1 MEAYEDCLNATS
13 TRHAPW
19 YSVPADDK
27 ENARLIV
34 SRIVLD
40 TLQDLK
46 MAYPK
51 TTEKRRQELEAI
63 GKELSD
69 DK

>member
-1 MEAYEDCLNATS
+1 M
-13 TRHAPW
+13 
-19 YSVPADDK
+19 
-27 ENARLIV
+27 

-51 TTEKRRQELEAI
+51 ITEKRRQELEAI

>member
-1 MEAYEDCLNATS
+1 H
-13 TRHAPW
+13 HAPW
-19 YSVPADDK
+19 YAVPADDK
-27 ENARLIV
+27 DNARLIV

-51 TTEKRRQELEAI
+51 ITEKRRQELQAI
-63 GKELSD
+63 GKELAHE
-69 DK
+69 K